1 MAGFLYNG
9 GLLKG
14 VFLLFQPDI
23 RNKRQRLVVV
33 GKSLEN
39 PQLGAMV
46 IPCVKF
52 NRHIDTDPSGPIKCF
67 TKVGNAGDCPFY
79 C

>member
-1 MAGFLYNG
+1 
-9 GLLKG
+9 
-14 VFLLFQPDI
+14 
-23 RNKRQRLVVV
+23 VVV
-33 GKSLEN
+33 RKSLEN
-39 PQLGAMV
+39 HRLGAMV